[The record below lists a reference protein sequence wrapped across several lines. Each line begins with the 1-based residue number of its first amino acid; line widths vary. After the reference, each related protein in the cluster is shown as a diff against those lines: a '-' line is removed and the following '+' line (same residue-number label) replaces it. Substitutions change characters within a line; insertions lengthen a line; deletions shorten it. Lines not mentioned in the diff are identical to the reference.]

1 MTKFKVAGLM
11 LVLALV
17 VLAFPAMVRGDDWD
31 KKTTVTFSG
40 PVEIPGVGVEGGGGQ
55 VLPAGTYIIKLLASA
70 SERHIVQIFNESG
83 DHLFATIL
91 AIPNHRLQP
100 TSQTVMTF
108 RERAAG
114 EPQALRAWFYPGDNF
129 GQEFVYP
136 KKRAIELAKLTNTP
150 VLAMPTE
157 LAVKTTLPIERADD
171 PAVITLEQAP
181 VEAVKPT
188 GEVVAVTEV
197 VEPPP
202 EKLAAAESLP
212 ETASSMPLVGLLG
225 LLALAVGGALSL
237 IVKRV
242 V

>member
-17 VLAFPAMVRGDDWD
+17 VAALPSMVLGDTWD
-31 KKTTVTFSG
+31 KKTTITISA
-40 PVEIPGVGVEGGGGQ
+40 PMEIPGVGVQGGGGQ
-55 VLPAGTYIIKLLASA
+55 VLPAGTYVIKLLASA

-91 AIPNHRLQP
+91 AISNYRLQP
-100 TSQTVMTF
+100 TSKTVMTF
-108 RERAAG
+108 RERAVG

-136 KKRAIELAKLTNTP
+136 KERALVLAKLTREP

-157 LAVKTTLPIERADD
+157 LAVKTTEPIASPDD
-171 PAVITLEQAP
+171 PAVVTLEQAP

-188 GEVVAVTEV
+188 GEVVPVAEV
-197 VEPPP
+197 VAPAPVQV
-202 EKLAAAESLP
+202 AEARGLP
-212 ETASSMPLVGLLG
+212 ETASLLPLAGLIGLLSLVAG
-225 LLALAVGGALSL
+225 MALALIA
-237 IVKRV
+237 KRV